1 MGFALAFTA
10 SSTCCS
16 NLQSQSLL
24 FAAAALRSKPC
35 LSLCNST
42 YRPKRILQRSPIVG
56 AQSENGALV
65 TSEKPDT
72 NYGRQYFPL
81 AAVVGQVIINNL
93 CFFFPSYCLHQVCCL
108 LWQVL
113 AYLRHSSMW
122 YCLLNITRP
131 TDFSLSILI
140 SYGSMINYYLG
151 VNLWKLERY
160 NITFSIEENV
170 TSLCWI
176 II

>member
-1 MGFALAFTA
+1 MKRQWSHEMGFALAFTA

-35 LSLCNST
+35 LSLCNT
-42 YRPKRILQRSPIVG
+42 YRPKRIRKRSPIVG

-81 AAVVGQVIINNL
+81 AAVVGQVIINL
-93 CFFFPSYCLHQVCCL
+93 SASFLQILYIFVFLACVKCVYC
-108 LWQVL
+108 
-113 AYLRHSSMW
+113 YLRQ
-122 YCLLNITRP
+122 CGIA
-131 TDFSLSILI
+131 F
-140 SYGSMINYYLG
+140 
-151 VNLWKLERY
+151 
-160 NITFSIEENV
+160 
-170 TSLCWI
+170 
-176 II
+176 